1 MEEPRLTRTGV
12 YRCLMYARFGEHENL
27 YAHPLDFLPVVDAN
41 TREVLHIDFPPHR
54 APGTGK
60 LSSSTTHPNR
70 DLDADAVEK
79 SGRERIPPALTKF
92 DYLPDLLAQ
101 KEGGF
106 EMRTDIKPLHV
117 VQPEGVSFKM
127 NGSRIQWQ
135 NWDFHI
141 MPHYRDGLVF
151 NTVSKLVQFVNSIVA
166 EDITLFR
173 SLIMTMAKSVLLST
187 ECHSWKWLFL
197 MQLPS
202 SHIPANSHS
211 M

>member
-1 MEEPRLTRTGV
+1 
-12 YRCLMYARFGEHENL
+12 MYARFGEHENL

-41 TREVLHIDFPPHR
+41 TNEVLHIDFPPHR

-60 LSSSTTHPNR
+60 LSATTHPNR
-70 DLDADAVEK
+70 DLDSDPALK

-106 EMRTDIKPLHV
+106 EMRKDIKPLHV

-127 NGSRIQWQ
+127 NGNRIQWQ

-141 MPHYRDGLVF
+141 QPHYRDGLIFSTVCAPGVVF
-151 NTVSKLVQFVNSIVA
+151 RC
-166 EDITLFR
+166 IT
-173 SLIMTMAKSVLLST
+173 T
-187 ECHSWKWLFL
+187 ELAIADHLR
-197 MQLPS
+197 
-202 SHIPANSHS
+202 
-211 M
+211 